1 MTKHFNKKE
10 LKETRR
16 LLRRN
21 QTYTEK
27 IVWMYLRNRRTDGY
41 KFRRQYSVDQFVL
54 DFYCPELKLAIELD
68 GSVHDV
74 PEQKLYDEER
84 QNYIE
89 QFGIRFVRITND
101 EFLTNPNKAFLMI
114 EEWIRNLTPFPS
126 P

>member
-16 LLRRN
+16 QLRRN

-41 KFRRQYSVDQFVL
+41 KFRRQYSVDHYVL

-74 PEQKLYDEER
+74 PEQKVYDEER
-84 QNYIE
+84 QKQIE
-89 QFGIRFVRITND
+89 MFGIKFVRIRNE
-101 EFLTNPNKAFLMI
+101 EFLGNPDKAFLKI
-114 EEWIRNLTPFPS
+114 EEGIKNLILNPS